1 MKSLLVLFIVFAC
14 MALSV
19 DYLWTGYGH
28 DEVKVFQY
36 IINKSDMITFTDDMY
51 CYDISYPDFLYPAE
65 DNADGANRFNYNG
78 RTDLMVETT
87 VIDSIQYLKQ
97 NSDKIIQERDCVYID
112 GDYMEGDKSWED
124 MRFHTKAVHSGKLWV
139 TYTVVFNKK
148 FEQSVSRMIS
158 IIDQCNPKTL

>member
-1 MKSLLVLFIVFAC
+1 

-36 IINKSDMITFTDDMY
+36 VINKSDMITFTDDMY
-51 CYDISYPDFLYPAE
+51 CYDISYPDFMYPAE

-112 GDYMEGDKSWED
+112 GPRLSIPANYGLHIPWYST
-124 MRFHTKAVHSGKLWV
+124 RNSSNLFH
-139 TYTVVFNKK
+139 
-148 FEQSVSRMIS
+148 E
-158 IIDQCNPKTL
+158 

>member
-1 MKSLLVLFIVFAC
+1 
-14 MALSV
+14 
-19 DYLWTGYGH
+19 
-28 DEVKVFQY
+28 
-36 IINKSDMITFTDDMY
+36 MITFTDDMY
-51 CYDISYPDFLYPAE
+51 CYDISYPDFLCPAE
-65 DNADGANRFNYNG
+65 DNTDGANRFNYNG

-97 NSDKIIQERDCVYID
+97 NSDNIIQKRDCVYID

-148 FEQSVSRMIS
+148 FEKSVSRMIS
-158 IIDQCNPKTL
+158 IIDQWNPKVL

>member
-1 MKSLLVLFIVFAC
+1 MSVRKVDIYLTFFYLCPRLFKKSMKSLLVLSLVFAC

-19 DYLWTGYGH
+19 DYLWVGYGI

-36 IINKSDMITFTDDMY
+36 VINKSDMIKFTDDMY

-87 VIDSIQYLKQ
+87 VIDFVRISSY
-97 NSDKIIQERDCVYID
+97 CA
-112 GDYMEGDKSWED
+112 KS
-124 MRFHTKAVHSGKLWV
+124 
-139 TYTVVFNKK
+139 
-148 FEQSVSRMIS
+148 
-158 IIDQCNPKTL
+158 